1 VRCASA
7 EGVSHLTDRMPALV
21 FTDVMDWELPVI
33 ALRTQVVLPRTLENV
48 DVGRPKSKRALE
60 EAQAADNRVL
70 LVVQREP
77 RVDDPGADEL
87 YDVGT
92 LCVIKQVIRLPDDT
106 LQVLVEGRDRARIE
120 AYLPGP
126 SLRATVR
133 TIPEVTADRPAA
145 EIAATIEQI
154 KSAFGD
160 YAQQNKNL
168 RLDSFHLENL
178 KGLKEP
184 GPLADV
190 VAKYA
195 TWEPADKQAALEEPD
210 TLKRLELVLGFL
222 SRDLE
227 RFDTEKQISARVKQ
241 QMDANQREY
250 YLREQMKA
258 IQRELGSDDASEAEE
273 LRAKVEEK
281 ELPEVARERAIK
293 EIERLEKMA
302 GGSPEATVVRTYLDV
317 LLDLPWTE
325 RDDEHLDVAHTER
338 VLNEDHHAL
347 EEPKERILEFLAVR
361 QLTSDREGTDYKAPI
376 LCFVGPPGVGKTSL
390 GKSIARSMN
399 RAFVRMSLG
408 GVRDEAEIRGH
419 RRTYIGSLPGR
430 ILQGMKTAGKVN
442 PVFLLDEVDKMTADF
457 RGDPSSALLEVLDP
471 EQNDTFADHYLEIP
485 YDLSRV
491 MFITTANTLSTIPRA
506 LLDRMEVIQIAGY
519 TLDEKLAIAR
529 EYRVPRQITDHGL
542 EGRISIGDDAVRR
555 IVTEYTREAGV
566 RSMDRL
572 IAKACRKSAK
582 AYLDAPWEGVRDLD
596 RDTVR
601 ELLGVPPYRDEAT
614 EMQPQV
620 GLTHGLAWTSVGG
633 VTLDVEAV
641 AVPGKGKLALTGQ
654 LGDVMKESAQA
665 AIAYLRKHGD
675 EYGLSSD
682 FYENRDIHVH
692 VLEGA
697 TPKDGPSAGIA
708 IATAVASA
716 LTGRPV
722 RGDIAMTGEI
732 TLRGRVLPIGG
743 VKEKL
748 LAAHQAGI
756 KHVIIPEGN
765 EANLEDVPEPILADL
780 KVTTVT
786 TFKQVLDLMLDTE
799 DAAVFEPP
807 PSAADVPPPRPRP
820 VPPA

>member
-1 VRCASA
+1 
-7 EGVSHLTDRMPALV
+7 
-21 FTDVMDWELPVI
+21 MDWELPVI

-60 EAQAADNRVL
+60 EAQAGDNRVL

-77 RVDDPGADEL
+77 RVDDPAAPDL

-92 LCVIKQVIRLPDDT
+92 LCVVKQVIRLPDDT
-106 LQVLVEGRDRARIE
+106 LQVLVEGRERARID
-120 AYLPGP
+120 AYLPGAT
-126 SLRATVR
+126 LRAQVTTIKEPQSAR
-133 TIPEVTADRPAA
+133 TASEVGAIVD
-145 EIAATIEQI
+145 QV
-154 KSAFGD
+154 KSVFGE

-178 KGLKEP
+178 KSLKEP

-190 VAKYA
+190 VTKYA
-195 TWEPADKQAALEEPD
+195 TWESGDKQAVLEEADPA
-210 TLKRLELVLGFL
+210 TRLELVLGYL

-250 YLREQMKA
+250 YLREQLKA

-273 LRAKVEEK
+273 LKQKVEEK
-281 ELPEVARERAIK
+281 DLPEAAKERALK

-317 LLDLPWTE
+317 LLDLPWSE
-325 RDDEHLDVAHTER
+325 IDDETLDIAHTEKI
-338 VLNEDHHAL
+338 LDEDHHAL

-361 QLTSDREGTDYKAPI
+361 QLTKDREGADYKSPI
-376 LCFVGPPGVGKTSL
+376 LCLVGPPGVGKTSL
-390 GKSIARSMN
+390 GKSIARSMS
-399 RAFVRMSLG
+399 RSFVRMSLG

-430 ILQGMKTAGKVN
+430 IIQGMKTAGKIN

-485 YDLSRV
+485 YDLSKV
-491 MFITTANTLSTIPRA
+491 MFITTANTLSTIPRP
-506 LLDRMEVIQIAGY
+506 LLDRMEVIHIPGY
-519 TLDEKLAIAR
+519 TLDEKMAIAR
-529 EYRVPRQITDHGL
+529 RYRVPRQLADHGL
-542 EGRISIGDDAVRR
+542 EERATIGDDAVRK

-566 RSMDRL
+566 RTMDRL
-572 IAKACRKSAK
+572 IAKTARKLAK
-582 AYLDAPWEGVRDLD
+582 AYLDEAWDGEHTVDAERVR
-596 RDTVR
+596 T
-601 ELLGVPPYRDEAT
+601 LLGVPPYRDEAT
-614 EMQPQV
+614 DKQPQI
-620 GLTHGLAWTSVGG
+620 GLAHGLAWTSVGG
-633 VTLDVEAV
+633 VTLDIEVV
-641 AVPGKGKLALTGQ
+641 SVPGKGKVTLTGQ
-654 LGDVMKESAQA
+654 LGEVMKESAQA
-665 AIAYLRKHGD
+665 AIAYLRKHASD
-675 EYGLSSD
+675 YGLPAD
-682 FYENRDIHVH
+682 FHETRDLHVH

-708 IATAVASA
+708 IATAVVSA
-716 LTGRPV
+716 LTGRPI
-722 RGDIAMTGEI
+722 RGDVAMTGEI
-732 TLRGRVLPIGG
+732 TLRGRVLGIGG

-756 KHVIIPEGN
+756 SRVLLPEAN
-765 EANLEDVPEPILADL
+765 EANLEDVPAEILAEL
-780 KVTTVT
+780 EVTIVKD
-786 TFKQVLDLMLDTE
+786 FGQVLEVML
-799 DAAVFEPP
+799 AVAGEGTFEPP
-807 PSAADVPPPRPRP
+807 PVTADARVTRPPG